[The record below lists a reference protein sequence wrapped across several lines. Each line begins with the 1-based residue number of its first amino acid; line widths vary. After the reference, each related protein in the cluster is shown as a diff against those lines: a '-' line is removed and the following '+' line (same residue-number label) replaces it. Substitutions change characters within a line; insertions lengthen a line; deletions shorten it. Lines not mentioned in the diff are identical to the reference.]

1 MFACLNNARLLIDLV
16 IVAPHDGGDHALDV
30 IKHLFFTPFV
40 RSSIDLHAALF
51 SFLLSF
57 SQKTRRI
64 FSICQRFGNKLRR
77 KVVLCLSVTVRHTPA
92 ALARNAQQRLPCIHD
107 ATAPSLFVNI
117 LKRARSA
124 SLSDQNSYSSI
135 VVPSRFNSP
144 TSFSTAV
151 TLPC

>member
-51 SFLLSF
+51 VFLLAF

-77 KVVLCLSVTVRHTPA
+77 KVILCLSVTVRHTPA
-92 ALARNAQQRLPCIHD
+92 AFARNAQQRLPCIHN
-107 ATAPSLFVNI
+107 AASPSLFVNI
-117 LKRARSA
+117 LKKSKISVAVRPEFVFVDRRAL
-124 SLSDQNSYSSI
+124 SLQLINE
-135 VVPSRFNSP
+135 
-144 TSFSTAV
+144 FSTAV